1 MPAPFA
7 LFTRDE
13 PARIGPV
20 HACLTV
26 LRALA
31 HIDPAD
37 DRSYREGLWC
47 GRNHERECGSRAV
60 YLSESA
66 AGGAAWDPMRWWW
79 HTTML
84 GIPIVNPVE
93 AANISDQLSA
103 AGFLNGLPGTSLPET
118 QV

>member
-7 LFTRDE
+7 LFTE
-13 PARIGPV
+13 LARIGPV

-31 HIDPAD
+31 HTDPAD
-37 DRSYREGLWC
+37 DRTYRAGLWC

-66 AGGAAWDPMRWWW
+66 AEARYGTQCAGG
-79 HTTML
+79 
-84 GIPIVNPVE
+84 
-93 AANISDQLSA
+93 
-103 AGFLNGLPGTSLPET
+103 GTPLR
-118 QV
+118 

>member
-37 DRSYREGLWC
+37 DRTYREGLWC

-66 AGGAAWDPMRWWW
+66 AGCGMGPNALVVAHP
-79 HTTML
+79 ML

-103 AGFLNGLPGTSLPET
+103 AGFLNGLA
-118 QV
+118 